1 MSLEII
7 GPGFGRT
14 GTYSFK
20 IALEHLG
27 FGPAHH
33 MFEVRDNPHLLPD
46 WQAIADGK
54 LVDFERVFAGYRS
67 QVDWPGA
74 RVWSEL
80 ADRYP
85 TAKVILTVRDPDE
98 WYDSIEKTILPF
110 VAGRGTH
117 NGEHPN
123 AIAEMANGLIV
134 EQVFDGRLDDRRH
147 AISVFRAH
155 NKKVHETIDPSRLLV
170 FDVGEGWEP
179 LCRFLDVPVPS
190 ISFPRLNSSRQFVE
204 DEWAGGAPAQ

>member
-1 MSLEII
+1 MALEII

-46 WQAIADGK
+46 WEATARGEKPDW
-54 LVDFERVFAGYRS
+54 DSVFAGYRS

-80 ADRYP
+80 AHHYP
-85 TAKVILTVRDPDE
+85 QAKVILTIRDADE
-98 WYDSIEKTILPF
+98 WYDSVEKTILPF
-110 VAGRGTH
+110 VAGRGKH
-117 NGEHPN
+117 NGDHPN
-123 AIAEMANGLIV
+123 AIAEMAHQLIV

-147 AISVFRAH
+147 AISVFNAH
-155 NKKVHETIDPSRLLV
+155 NAEVRDTIDPARLLV
-170 FDVGEGWEP
+170 FDVREGWDP
-179 LCRFLDVPVPS
+179 LCTFLGVPVPS
-190 ISFPRLNSSRQFVE
+190 VSFPRLNSSRQFVE
-204 DEWAGGAPAQ
+204 DEWAGGRN